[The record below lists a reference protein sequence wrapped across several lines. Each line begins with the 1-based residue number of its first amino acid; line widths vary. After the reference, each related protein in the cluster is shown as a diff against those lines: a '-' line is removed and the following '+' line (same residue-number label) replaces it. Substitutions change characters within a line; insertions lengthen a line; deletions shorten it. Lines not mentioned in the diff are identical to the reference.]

1 MADPIAATAEC
12 GQDAGTRAMCLQRL
26 ATALCGYGDLNVAV
40 RPDGPA
46 PCLAVRNT
54 AVPFMSET
62 VSITRSGDGLTFA
75 WSWGTSSHR
84 RADGPPRPQ
93 GGPRAAAALHRPL
106 TVAVIPATITGGL
119 AAGMFLPGALSDVSG
134 KHAGDP

>member
-40 RPDGPA
+40 RRDGPA

-75 WSWGTSSHR
+75 WSWGARIGDASDPDSAAR
-84 RADGPPRPQ
+84 AIAYVLAADGAEL
-93 GGPRAAAALHRPL
+93 GAAR
-106 TVAVIPATITGGL
+106 
-119 AAGMFLPGALSDVSG
+119 
-134 KHAGDP
+134 